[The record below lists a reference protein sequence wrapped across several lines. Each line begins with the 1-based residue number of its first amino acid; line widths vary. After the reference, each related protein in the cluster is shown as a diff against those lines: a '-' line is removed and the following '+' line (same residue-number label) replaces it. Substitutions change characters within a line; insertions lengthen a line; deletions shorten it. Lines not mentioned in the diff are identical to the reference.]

1 MIDLSTHGLKCR
13 AVRDIRDY
21 QGMVSASAEGTIQ
34 YEVENLDRRLV
45 NVQWDNGLR
54 LNVLANDIEI
64 IDGDNLL
71 Q

>member
-1 MIDLSTHGLKCR
+1 MIDLSTYGLKCR

-34 YEVENLDRRLV
+34 YEVENLGRQLI

-54 LNVLANDIEI
+54 LNVLANDMEI
-64 IDGDNLL
+64 IDGDRLPR
-71 Q
+71 